1 MVFPI
6 PPKQSPSVEYPVRE
20 LARWTVQVHSLTVE
34 ISDLDLF
41 ELVHASEPNAA
52 APLYQRFG
60 RGVRAILRHK
70 LPDADLEVGVFH
82 VLVTVARAIRQ
93 GQIQDPNRLPAEVR
107 AVTNAYVA
115 SLAPAQ
121 QRGAIDSRLTFL
133 DDLEPQEREILMRL
147 YHKGQ
152 SEEQIR
158 REMKIPRE
166 AISSIRRRTR
176 KRFLARSRK

>member
-1 MVFPI
+1 M
-6 PPKQSPSVEYPVRE
+6 
-20 LARWTVQVHSLTVE
+20 VE

-41 ELVHASEPNAA
+41 ELLHASEASAA

-60 RGVRAILRHK
+60 SGVRAILRHK

-93 GQIQDPNRLPAEVR
+93 GQIQDPHALRSEIR
-107 AVTNAYVA
+107 AVTNTYVA
-115 SLAPAQ
+115 SLVSAHKCVASE
-121 QRGAIDSRLTFL
+121 SRLTFL
-133 DDLEPQEREILMRL
+133 EGLEPQEREILVRL
-147 YHKGQ
+147 YHKQQ

-166 AISSIRRRTR
+166 TVSSVRRRTR
-176 KRFLARSRK
+176 KRFLARRTELA